1 MKELNLNEMEAVSGA
16 GILDVPCALVSY
28 TVQSALG
35 LVKVGVETAAAV
47 ALNTVQTAINIGINS
62 ASSNPESIFSVIQNS
77 CNSLNYT
84 TSGIWS
90 DFVYNAATDWGQ
102 VSYAMNK

>member
-47 ALNTVQTAINIGINS
+47 ALNTV
-62 ASSNPESIFSVIQNS
+62 
-77 CNSLNYT
+77 
-84 TSGIWS
+84 
-90 DFVYNAATDWGQ
+90 
-102 VSYAMNK
+102 